1 MSTIYQPN
9 AVELHDVTKT
19 FRSGTGPHIRAVD
32 GLSLS
37 IGEGEVVAFLG
48 PNGAG
53 KTTTLDMVL
62 GLTTP
67 SMGTV
72 KVLGRRPREA
82 VRHGLVAAVLQTG
95 GLLRDITVE
104 ETVEVIAAQYAKHL
118 PVDDVIERAGLTQ
131 IAKRRI
137 SKCSG
142 GEQQRVRFAL
152 ALLPDPKVIILDEPT
167 AGMDIAGRIDFW
179 NAMRQERHR
188 TVIFATH
195 YLEEAQQFADRIIL
209 INHGKLVADGTTH
222 AIRSLTAIRTIT
234 CNDPDTPEEGTTTPL
249 RQAIHAADQRATVAI
264 DDASGRVRIETAN
277 SDALLPVVL
286 AAGGTDVEVAAP
298 SLEAAFLA
306 LTQERE
312 LGAGKEQNA
321 EDQR

>member
-1 MSTIYQPN
+1 MNTSYQPN
-9 AVELHDVTKT
+9 AVELHGVTKT

-37 IGEGEVVAFLG
+37 IGEGEIVAFLG

-67 SMGTV
+67 STGTLQ
-72 KVLGRRPREA
+72 VLGHRPREA

-152 ALLPDPKVIILDEPT
+152 ALLPDPKVIILSED
-167 AGMDIAGRIDFW
+167 
-179 NAMRQERHR
+179 
-188 TVIFATH
+188 
-195 YLEEAQQFADRIIL
+195 
-209 INHGKLVADGTTH
+209 
-222 AIRSLTAIRTIT
+222 
-234 CNDPDTPEEGTTTPL
+234 
-249 RQAIHAADQRATVAI
+249 
-264 DDASGRVRIETAN
+264 
-277 SDALLPVVL
+277 
-286 AAGGTDVEVAAP
+286 AGGA
-298 SLEAAFLA
+298 
-306 LTQERE
+306 R
-312 LGAGKEQNA
+312 
-321 EDQR
+321 R

>member
-1 MSTIYQPN
+1 MNTSYQPN
-9 AVELHDVTKT
+9 AVELHGVTKT

-37 IGEGEVVAFLG
+37 IGEGETVAFLG

-67 SMGTV
+67 STGTLQ
-72 KVLGRRPREA
+72 VLGHRPRDA
-82 VRHGLVAAVLQTG
+82 VRRGLVAAVLQTG

-209 INHGKLVADGTTH
+209 INHGKL
-222 AIRSLTAIRTIT
+222 
-234 CNDPDTPEEGTTTPL
+234 
-249 RQAIHAADQRATVAI
+249 
-264 DDASGRVRIETAN
+264 
-277 SDALLPVVL
+277 
-286 AAGGTDVEVAAP
+286 
-298 SLEAAFLA
+298 
-306 LTQERE
+306 
-312 LGAGKEQNA
+312 
-321 EDQR
+321 